1 MEISTVVYSLVANS
15 MRQSNVH
22 WFIHPCSLRG
32 YFGLIRL
39 ADHSNAEEGAR
50 HAHYFSDDEVRHSVV
65 YLLAK
70 TLQLIAFL
78 LMGIM
83 ITLAVGLG
91 VIADRMH

>member
-1 MEISTVVYSLVANS
+1 MFTGLFTLVAC
-15 MRQSNVH
+15 VAT
-22 WFIHPCSLRG
+22 
-32 YFGLIRL
+32 FGLIRL

-65 YLLAK
+65 YSRQDLK
-70 TLQLIAFL
+70 LIAFL